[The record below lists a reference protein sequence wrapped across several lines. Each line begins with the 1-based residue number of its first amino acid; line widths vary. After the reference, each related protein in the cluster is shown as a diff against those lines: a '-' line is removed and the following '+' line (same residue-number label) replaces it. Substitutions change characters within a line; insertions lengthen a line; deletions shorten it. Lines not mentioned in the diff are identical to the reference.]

1 MADFEFLS
9 VVRGMESAGQE
20 NEWITAWAAPET
32 AKGGGTITWE
42 ADVFG
47 FGMVVIEVGPHA
59 LPHLVLEAEVRL
71 TSECRLRH
79 LREGVHSA
87 NSQPRSLLQ

>member
-20 NEWITAWAAPET
+20 NECITTWTAPEIVM
-32 AKGGGTITWE
+32 GGGTVTRE

-47 FGMVVIEVGPHA
+47 FGMAVIEVGSHA
-59 LPHLVLEAEVRL
+59 LPHLVLGVEVRV
-71 TSECRLRH
+71 TS
-79 LREGVHSA
+79 
-87 NSQPRSLLQ
+87 